1 MSSCFIRPGYI
12 HKKLL
17 IPSALII
24 INLVITIIS
33 DEEIVENWPTNS
45 LIDTFAMS
53 IGYSLVIIVPHI
65 KLFSSKNVQF
75 KTRKRYS
82 LGKNILHFFILFL
95 CYLFYILSIVLKL
108 IKKNGILKTQIEGN
122 KEYTSFHTKGFCTAE
137 SLEMIFLIIFSHFIF
152 KEKYYRHN
160 IISMILFII
169 SSVLIDLC
177 IKDDEIE
184 FFYLYI
190 VEALFDSIYLI
201 YQKYMIDKLYYSPYQ
216 VSCGLGVIL
225 FSTTVIS
232 SFLSQHDFEGYYQK
246 YNLALIIIS
255 IFVNIIIYFI
265 FNLLMMLTIT
275 YFGCSYILAIYVI
288 PKLFILLI
296 RKSSGDIETKYFAL
310 IPGVLQFL
318 SMFIHLEILELNFL
332 GLNKY
337 SRVSIEKRASL
348 DISDEVL
355 GGDDY
360 EEIAPGYLF
369 YNNKDSNAREENQ
382 KDSFELNKIY

>member
-108 IKKNGILKTQIEGN
+108 IKKNGPLETQIEGN

-190 VEALFDSIYLI
+190 VEAFFDSIYLI